1 MNKKVATVNVMSG
14 LEATLTSSHGLH
26 HGIP

>member
-1 MNKKVATVNVMSG
+1 MKKKVATVNVMSG
-14 LEATLTSSHGLH
+14 LEATLTSSYGLH